1 MSEFMYEDIDSE
13 ESRSIETAD
22 LEKSNESSLFAEQS
36 TVREDSRTRLEPIN
50 ELLPGSLNQDTE
62 SVSPSIIVTFVT
74 IFG

>member
-36 TVREDSRTRLEPIN
+36 TVLEDSRTRLEPIN

-62 SVSPSIIVTFVT
+62 SVSS
-74 IFG
+74 